1 MMDLC
6 DYQNKTFTF
15 DKVDDNY
22 HTGELGAGV
31 HSAFVKLIL
40 ALIIKLILTIF
51 TFGIKVPAGLFV
63 PSLAMGAIAG
73 RLLGISVEGIAASL
87 QVC

>member
-6 DYQNKTFTF
+6 DYQNKTFSF

-31 HSAFVKLIL
+31 HVSLEFLC
-40 ALIIKLILTIF
+40 IKQY
-51 TFGIKVPAGLFV
+51 IKVSNA
-63 PSLAMGAIAG
+63 SLANI
-73 RLLGISVEGIAASL
+73 
-87 QVC
+87 VC